1 MLNEYDGMNYLIRKF
16 KEITSSLRDKQRYL
30 GANNSKIGSIGK
42 FFTRLYFCNR
52 QKLVAQTATTT
63 NQIIGAENPITDS
76 EKNLMSTIQTKVRP
90 STNRPSFFR
99 ALEGFDGLGLEIG
112 PLHAPICRRE
122 THNIRYID
130 VFSTD
135 ELKTR
140 YANDPNVPIDN
151 IVDID
156 YVWRGDLYGNFIS
169 ERFDYVVSSHNIE
182 HVPCLIAFLNSLSS
196 CLNLGGKIYLA
207 IPDKRYCFDHFK
219 PESSI
224 AEVLDAYFTKRKQPL
239 PWHVVRDEMLRT
251 HNNAVSH
258 WKGEHGVPA
267 YMLEREHLVEGAI
280 PANNGAFLGSRQR
293 SRSTEPLI
301 ERLKSHYAT
310 PEYRDTHVWIITPQ
324 SFEQIMEFL
333 TENLLVGLE
342 LTDLFPTESNSHEF
356 YAILSK
362 V

>member
-1 MLNEYDGMNYLIRKF
+1 MNYLIRKL
-16 KEITSSLRDKQRYL
+16 KKITSSLRDKQRYL
-30 GANNSKIGSIGK
+30 SAHHGKIARIGK
-42 FFTRLYFCNR
+42 FFKKLHVCNR
-52 QKLVAQTATTT
+52 QQLVTQTGTTT
-63 NQIIGAENPITDS
+63 NQSISEENPISDS
-76 EKNLMSTIQTKVRP
+76 KKNLLSTIQTKVRP

-140 YANDPNVPIDN
+140 YANDPNVSIDH

-156 YVWRGDLYGNFIS
+156 YVWRGELYGNLIS

-182 HVPCLIAFLNSLSS
+182 HVPCLIAFLNNLSS
-196 CLNLGGKIYLA
+196 CLNIGGKIYLA

-224 AEVLDAYFTKRKQPL
+224 AEVLDAFFTKRKQPL
-239 PWHVVRDEMLRT
+239 PWHVVRHEMLRT
-251 HNNAVSH
+251 HNNAVGH

-267 YMLEREHLVEGAI
+267 YMLEREHLVGGDI
-280 PANNGAFLGSRQR
+280 PANNGAFLGSPQK
-293 SRSTEPLI
+293 SRSTEPVV

-310 PEYRDTHVWIITPQ
+310 SEYRDTHVWIMTPL